1 MRVFLKLLFSHYKA
15 HWFRMLVAAVAL
27 SASVAMVVVVGAGYA
42 VTMGSSGE
50 PHRNFL
56 GRFDFVAASG
66 EREDGGL
73 GRGRVGMEAPAAA
86 IDDNVLAWLRER
98 PDIAEMI
105 ECCEYQVEI
114 YPAGWNF
121 VSAMHNPGQYIPCS
135 LTGIRSEKP
144 PRELKSGQWFF
155 NNGDDCDDAV
165 LDSGIAQ
172 RVERVVGGLGSKG
185 GGRGD
190 RHAES
195 GERPATRPT
204 GPSGGRHE
212 GMRGGPGGPG
222 SAGMFQV
229 ATPTGIV
236 QLRIR
241 GVLDTPAGSGLGRKA
256 VYVTSSMFERMTG
269 FKFGVNRVLIAMKEG
284 ADRAAFK
291 ADFENFVSKAK
302 YSAYLQTREDYEP
315 TGGMMRKGG
324 DEMDVMKYAG
334 AILAP
339 IAAMFIIFNTF
350 SMGVQERI
358 RQLAILRTVG
368 MTRGQVGRLIVF
380 EAMQLAVVGWV
391 AGLAAGWWA
400 VRYNMGAGGMGG
412 FGMRSTVNF
421 TSVAVMAAVVAFGA
435 TLVAALI
442 PAWLAGRKRP
452 LDAVTSSMFY
462 ESGRWAWW
470 LPVIGLP
477 MVLLNPLLTFTRI
490 VPDAVRL
497 PMLPLSLFTT
507 MIGFAMISPL
517 IILTFGRLFN
527 LAIGA
532 LFGLDRRF
540 LKRHY
545 AAGKWQTIG
554 CFVAMMVGMGL
565 FVVVQTWG
573 STMLK
578 PYQLAKRSPDASVT
592 VFPDGI
598 PIDRAGEVKDIKGI
612 EKSVPMIVRNPELDE
627 AAYGGSLKNL
637 MMKDMLYIGC
647 DVPSLLG
654 GDGMTEATFVRG
666 SEADAF
672 EALKHGGCIITESLY
687 IKSPELF
694 DVGKTIEMETVD
706 VPHRKMSHRIAGV
719 VSMPGWHLLT
729 MSARMRRG
737 LSLVAGVV
745 FVSEASAVADFPSA
759 GYKTF
764 WLKLAP
770 GVKPADME
778 KPFIA
783 LAEKIRKENADP
795 IPASALG
802 RPYCHITDTAAMTAA
817 INRRADSIIRPMTR
831 IPLIAI
837 SLGALAIASTLVV
850 SIHARS
856 WDIGIMRSIGLD
868 RWQLVRQI
876 LAEGIVICL
885 LACVISLMFGLLIAW
900 TFAIIAAERMGV
912 SISFVIPW
920 DMLFLGLGVAV
931 ASSLAACL
939 WPAVVA
945 ARKQPLDLLQ
955 TGRSNE

>member
-1 MRVFLKLLFSHYKA
+1 MRVFLKLLLSHYKA
-15 HWFRMLVAAVAL
+15 HWFRMLVATVAL
-27 SASVAMVVVVGAGYA
+27 TASVAMVVVVGAGYA
-42 VTMGSSGE
+42 ITMGSSGE

-56 GRFDFVAASG
+56 GRFDFVAVSG
-66 EREDGGL
+66 EREKSGI

-86 IDDNVLAWLRER
+86 IDDSVLAWLRSR
-98 PDIAEMI
+98 SDIAEMI
-105 ECCEYQVEI
+105 ECCTYQVEV

-121 VSAMHNPGQYIPCS
+121 VSAMHNPGLYIPCS
-135 LTGIRSEKP
+135 LTGIRSGKP
-144 PRELKSGQWFF
+144 PHELKNGQWFF
-155 NNGDDCDDAV
+155 DDSDDAV
-165 LDSGIAQ
+165 LDSGLAQ
-172 RVERVVGGLGSKG
+172 RLARNAGGSGGAGGKG
-185 GGRGD
+185 GGRGG
-190 RHAES
+190 RGAPPS
-195 GERPATRPT
+195 GERSATRPD
-204 GPSGGRHE
+204 GKS
-212 GMRGGPGGPG
+212 GGPG
-222 SAGMFQV
+222 AAKMFQI

-241 GVLDTPAGSGLGRKA
+241 GVLDTPQSSGWGNEA
-256 VYVTSSMFERMTG
+256 VYVTSGMFERMTG
-269 FKFGVNRVLIAMKEG
+269 FKFGVNRVLIAMKDG
-284 ADRAAFK
+284 ADQAAFK
-291 ADFENFVSKAK
+291 TAFEKYVSQGK
-302 YSAYLQTREDYEP
+302 YSAYLQTREEYEP
-315 TGGMMRKGG
+315 KGGMMRKGG
-324 DEMDVMKYAG
+324 GEMEVMQYAG

-368 MTRGQVGRLIVF
+368 MTRWQVGRLIVF
-380 EAMQLAVVGWV
+380 EAVQLAVIGWA
-391 AGLAAGWWA
+391 AGLATGWA
-400 VRYNMGAGGMGG
+400 LLNQARGGMGG
-412 FGMRSTVNF
+412 FGPRGVVDF
-421 TSVAVMAAVVAFGA
+421 TAVATMAAVVAFGA
-435 TLVAALI
+435 TLIAALI

-452 LDAVTSSMFY
+452 LDAVAGSMFY
-462 ESGRWAWW
+462 ETGKWAWW

-477 MVLLNPLLTFTRI
+477 LVLLNPLLTFTKV

-497 PMLPLSLFTT
+497 RMLPLSLFTT

-527 LAIGA
+527 MGIGV

-540 LKRHY
+540 LKRRY
-545 AAGKWQTIG
+545 SAGKWQTIG

-578 PYQLAKRSPDASVT
+578 PFQLAEKSPDASVT

-598 PIDRAGEVKDIKGI
+598 PIDRAGEVKNIKGI
-612 EKSVPMIVRNPELDE
+612 SKSIPMVVQNPELDE
-627 AAYGGSLKNL
+627 EAYGDSLQN
-637 MMKDMLYIGC
+637 MMMHDMLYIGC
-647 DVPSLLG
+647 DVSSFF
-654 GDGMTEATFVRG
+654 GDDGIMEADFVRG
-666 SEADAF
+666 SREDAF
-672 EALKHGGCIITESLY
+672 KSLRRGGCLITESLY

-694 DVGKTIEMETVD
+694 DVGKTIAIETVD
-706 VPHRKMSHRIAGV
+706 TPHRKISHEIAGV
-719 VSMPGWHLLT
+719 VSVPGWHLLT

-737 LSLVAGVV
+737 LSFVAGVV
-745 FVSEASAVADFPSA
+745 FVSETSAVADFPQA
-759 GYKTF
+759 AYKTF

-783 LAEKIRKENADP
+783 LAEKIRRENADP
-795 IPASALG
+795 VPASAMG
-802 RPYCHITDTAAMTAA
+802 RPYCHITDTAAMTEA
-817 INRRADSIIRPMTR
+817 INTRAELIIVPLTR

-837 SLGALAIASTLVV
+837 SLGALAVASTLVV

-856 WDIGIMRSIGLD
+856 WDIGIMRSIGLT
-868 RWQLVRQI
+868 RWQLIRQV

-885 LACVISLMFGLLIAW
+885 LGCVISLMFGLLIAW
-900 TFAIIAAERMGV
+900 TFAVIAAERMGV

-931 ASSLAACL
+931 LSSLAACL

-955 TGRSNE
+955 TGRSNG